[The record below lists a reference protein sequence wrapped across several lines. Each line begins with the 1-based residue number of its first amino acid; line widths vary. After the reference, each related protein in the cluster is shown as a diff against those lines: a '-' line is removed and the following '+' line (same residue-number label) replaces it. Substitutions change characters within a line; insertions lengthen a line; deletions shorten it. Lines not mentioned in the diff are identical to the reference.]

1 MQSGWRSLVTQTLPL
16 QDGREMGMAKQL
28 LRLMTELSSHRWLSR
43 LMGAFSHSRLS
54 RFMIPVFIRSYHI
67 PAAEAEKT
75 AGEYR
80 TLNEFFSRRL
90 KPGMRPIAS
99 GDQAVASPV
108 DAMITA
114 MGEINCG
121 TIMNVKGQDYTLED
135 LLNHSPHLELYK
147 KGYYF
152 VLYLSPTDYHRIHSP
167 LTGQLQESDYIR
179 GRAYPVNDFGMRHMK
194 SVLSRN
200 ERLITYIAGSYGETA
215 VVKVGAMNVSSIR
228 YTDENATEW
237 QRGDDLAYFE
247 FGSTVVLL
255 LESGTFTPDPG
266 LAVDTKVKMGE
277 LLGAMQLSL

>member
-1 MQSGWRSLVTQTLPL
+1 MV
-16 QDGREMGMAKQL
+16 KQL

-43 LMGAFSHSRLS
+43 LMGALSHSRLS
-54 RFMIPVFIRSYHI
+54 RLMIPVFIRSYQI
-67 PAAEAEKT
+67 PAAEAEKA

-90 KPGMRPIAS
+90 KPGMRPVAS
-99 GDQAVASPV
+99 GEHAVASPV

-167 LTGQLQESDYIR
+167 LTGQLRESDYIR

-228 YTDENATEW
+228 YTDEAAREW

-255 LESGTFTPDPG
+255 MESGTFTPRPG
-266 LAVDTKVKMGE
+266 LAPDTKVKMGE
-277 LLGAMQLSL
+277 LLGEMRRPV

>member
-1 MQSGWRSLVTQTLPL
+1 MV
-16 QDGREMGMAKQL
+16 KQL

-43 LMGAFSHSRLS
+43 VMGSFSHSRLS
-54 RFMIPVFIRSYHI
+54 RFLIPVFIKTYKI
-67 PAAEAEKT
+67 PSAQAEKNP
-75 AGEYR
+75 GEYL

-99 GDQAVASPV
+99 DVDALVSPV
-108 DAMITA
+108 DATITA
-114 MGEINCG
+114 MGNINSG
-121 TIMNVKGQDYTLED
+121 TIMNVKGQDYKIED

-147 KGYYF
+147 KGFFF

-167 LTGQLQESDYIR
+167 LTGYKVESDYIR

-194 SVLSRN
+194 GVLNRN

-228 YTDENATEW
+228 YTDDRAVEW
-237 QRGDDLAYFE
+237 NMGDDLAYFE

-255 LESGTFTPDPG
+255 TESDTFTPSPT
-266 LAVDTKVKMGE
+266 LELNSKVKMGE
-277 LLGAMQLSL
+277 LLGTLHRPL

>member
-1 MQSGWRSLVTQTLPL
+1 MV
-16 QDGREMGMAKQL
+16 KQF

-43 LMGAFSHSRLS
+43 LMGFISHSRLS
-54 RFMIPVFIRSYHI
+54 RLFIPVFIRTYQI
-67 PAAEAEKT
+67 PAIQAEKNLE
-75 AGEYR
+75 EYR

-90 KPGMRPIAS
+90 KPGMRPIATET
-99 GDQAVASPV
+99 DALVSPV

-114 MGEINCG
+114 MGDITSG
-121 TIMNVKGQDYTLED
+121 MIMNVKGQDYNLED

-147 KGYYF
+147 KGFFF

-167 LTGQLQESDYIR
+167 LKGRKVETDYLR

-194 SVLSRN
+194 AVLSRN
-200 ERLITYIAGSYGETA
+200 ERLITYIAGDYGEAA

-228 YTDENATEW
+228 YSDDSAEAW

-255 LESGTFTPDPG
+255 TESGTFTPRPG
-266 LAVDTKVKMGE
+266 LRVDTKVKMGE
-277 LLGAMQLSL
+277 WLGTLHKPE